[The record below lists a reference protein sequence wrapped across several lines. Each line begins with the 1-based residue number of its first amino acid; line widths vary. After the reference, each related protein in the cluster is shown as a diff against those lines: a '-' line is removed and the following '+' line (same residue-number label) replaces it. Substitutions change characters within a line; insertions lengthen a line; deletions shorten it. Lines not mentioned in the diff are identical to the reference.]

1 MARMTSS
8 ARRAAMRGR
17 ERSKRVA
24 VASPRKAVMP
34 VPAKARTKQVAEP
47 EAETVPIERPEQR
60 KRAKAARAAMRSGG
74 KRHGFAKALRAEVR
88 TESRASVQ
96 RSRKRR
102 PVSRNRS
109 GSPL

>member
-17 ERSKRVA
+17 ERSKRAA
-24 VASPRKAVMP
+24 VASPRKAVLP
-34 VPAKARTKQVAEP
+34 VPARAKQVAEP

>member
-8 ARRAAMRGR
+8 ARRAAVRGR
-17 ERSKRVA
+17 ERSKRAA
-24 VASPRKAVMP
+24 VASPRKAVLP
-34 VPAKARTKQVAEP
+34 VPARAKQVAEP